1 MSLEAELID
10 WLEKNLPS
18 GERLKIALGDDAAVI
33 AAQNADTVVTTD
45 MLTDGVDFLIDE
57 VDPQL
62 IGRKALGVNLSD
74 LAAMAAKP
82 VAAFVSL
89 VLPKQGTAKLTALE
103 LAIELYR
110 GMIPF
115 AEAHGIIIAGGDT
128 NTWDGPLSI
137 SVTAVGETT
146 ARGPL
151 IRSGAKIGD
160 QILVTGSL
168 GGSILGRHLAVEPR
182 VAEALLLNERYTL
195 HAGMDISDGLA
206 IDAARLAKA
215 SNLGIVIDPQLIPI
229 SPAARRLSE
238 QDHRPPLEHALGD
251 GEDFELLLAVPTDT
265 AREIL
270 SDQPL
275 SISITRIGEAI
286 ADAGLWQVDSHG
298 HRRPLAPQGFQHRA
312 DND

>member
-45 MLTDGVDFLIDE
+45 MLTDGVDFLIDQ
-57 VDPQL
+57 VDSQL

-82 VAAFVSL
+82 VTAFVSL
-89 VLPKQGTAKLTALE
+89 VLPKHGTAKLTALE
-103 LAIELYR
+103 LAIEIYR

-115 AEAHGIIIAGGDT
+115 AQSHGIIIAGGDT
-128 NTWDGPLSI
+128 NTWDGPLAI
-137 SVTAVGETT
+137 SVTAIGETT

-151 IRSGAKIGD
+151 TRSGAKVGD

-168 GGSILGRHLAVEPR
+168 GGSILGRHFAMEPR
-182 VAEALLLNERYTL
+182 VVEALLLNERYTL

-229 SPAARRLSE
+229 SPAAHQLSV
-238 QDHRPPLEHALGD
+238 QDHRPPLEHALSD

-275 SISITRIGEAI
+275 SIPITRIGEAI
-286 ADAGLWQVDSHG
+286 AETGLWQVDSHG
-298 HRRPLAPQGFQHRA
+298 HRQPLAPQGFQHRA